1 MGRLWDLYLW
11 RKHPLYFFKNQSQR
25 RTAYIEQG
33 KVDMTGEN
41 PRPFARYNNTQVKGP
56 ESTVTRRNND
66 FFLLHIDNGYVYY
79 SVAKWEDC
87 GISICEGNTLFTFL
101 RTSHNDALRT
111 SGRGKWIWLAKIPGP
126 LQDVKIDHSSNIS
139 ILSFSFQQRG
149 SYT

>member
-1 MGRLWDLYLW
+1 MFPLGDRIVNISIVDVQEEEIIISPCNSRFWAVIVQHRL
-11 RKHPLYFFKNQSQR
+11 
-25 RTAYIEQG
+25 
-33 KVDMTGEN
+33 TGEN
-41 PRPFARYNNTQVKGP
+41 PRPFARYNNSQVKGP

-111 SGRGKWIWLAKIPGP
+111 SGRGKWI
-126 LQDVKIDHSSNIS
+126 
-139 ILSFSFQQRG
+139 
-149 SYT
+149 